1 VRFFPHVHLPPW
13 IRGRV
18 LPMLEEH
25 PEERAGRSEGLA
37 EVIAKG
43 LREEQRK
50 QADEGKPESRNR
62 A

>member
-18 LPMLEEH
+18 LPMLDEQ
-25 PEERAGRSEGLA
+25 PEEQAGRSKGLA
-37 EVIAKG
+37 EVIEKG

-50 QADEGKPESRNR
+50 QADEGKPEPGNR